1 METPKRYLC
10 ICSMGR
16 NRSPTAVEVLYELA
30 EERKTEVYAEH
41 YGIRNKKHYMTSS
54 RVESF
59 DYVLVMDILTKW
71 EVENACDIPE
81 DRVVNLNVPDNYDVK
96 IPTQRKNL
104 RRILRRRLEKLMG

>member
-16 NRSPTAVEVLYELA
+16 NRSPTSVEVLYELA

-59 DYVLVMDILTKW
+59 DYVLVMDVLRKW
-71 EVENACDIPE
+71 KVESSCEISEDRIINLDIP
-81 DRVVNLNVPDNYDVK
+81 DKYDLK
-96 IPTQRKNL
+96 IPKQRKNL